1 MYFLVEFLQR
11 QLKNLKDNL
20 KKCLDK
26 RTKMTRSA
34 EAASSLARCKYFA
47 QMSFLYG
54 SVGNRPTESNLC
66 DLGTSTSTIIR
77 SPDAQ
82 TEAGPST
89 SEMTETVKTENHANM
104 LPISTDLFSVIR
116 VETE

>member
-1 MYFLVEFLQR
+1 MEFLQR

-26 RTKMTRSA
+26 RTNMTRSG
-34 EAASSLARCKYFA
+34 AAPSSLPRCKYFG

-54 SVGNRPTESNLC
+54 SVGNRTTESNLC
-66 DLGTSTSTIIR
+66 DLVTSPSTITR
-77 SPDAQ
+77 SPDTQ

-89 SEMTETVKTENHANM
+89 SEVTETVETENHANK
-104 LPISTDLFSVIR
+104 LPISTDLFSVIG